1 MQDIH
6 EESLNESVK
15 SEQSPRVVLWE
26 IDLTVQG
33 GERYFFCNE
42 LNEKGEAV
50 TWQGRQYQVYPID
63 GSGFEMNGKGSSARP
78 SLTVSNL
85 FGLVTGMAEDLT
97 DIRKDRCSKCM
108 RGCEMRGMVA
118 NFGGFLSINKLS
130 Q

>member
-42 LNEKGEAV
+42 LNEKGGRSPGRGGNIRYTRLTAV
-50 TWQGRQYQVYPID
+50 ALR
-63 GSGFEMNGKGSSARP
+63 
-78 SLTVSNL
+78 
-85 FGLVTGMAEDLT
+85 
-97 DIRKDRCSKCM
+97 
-108 RGCEMRGMVA
+108 
-118 NFGGFLSINKLS
+118 
-130 Q
+130 

>member
-6 EESLNESVK
+6 EETLNESVK

-42 LNEKGEAV
+42 LNEKGEPV
-50 TWQGRQYQVYPID
+50 TWQGREYQAYPIE
-63 GSGFEMNGKGSSARP
+63 GSGFEMNGNP
-78 SLTVSNL
+78 T
-85 FGLVTGMAEDLT
+85 T